1 MYENEKGPERGG
13 AKKERVQ
20 TSRDSAPKHAEEL
33 RSTAEGTRRTGPSLP
48 ELAIYSTVPVHYH
61 NARNY

>member
-1 MYENEKGPERGG
+1 M
-13 AKKERVQ
+13 
-20 TSRDSAPKHAEEL
+20 SRDSAPKHAEEL
-33 RSTAEGTRRTGPSLP
+33 RSTAEGTRPSLP